1 VQATLTEFTAS
12 AIVRSIDRFCPG
24 TQEIY
29 TCGGGVKNLLL
40 TARLSRLAGERPVRP
55 TDDLGVP
62 AGQVEAVA
70 FAWLAM
76 KCMRGEA
83 VDLTSV
89 TGARHPCVMGA
100 IYPA

>member
-1 VQATLTEFTAS
+1 MSRMA
-12 AIVRSIDRFCPG
+12 AI
-24 TQEIY
+24 
-29 TCGGGVKNLLL
+29 
-40 TARLSRLAGERPVRP
+40 AGERPVRP

-62 AGQVEAVA
+62 ASQVEAIA

-76 KCMRGEA
+76 KCVRREP
-83 VDLTSV
+83 VDMTAV